1 MKKLIF
7 SFVALCGLLAISSG
21 AASAQSRTEIFGGY
35 SYVHITDS
43 GATTNANGGT
53 GSIAVGLLPAVSAV
67 GDFGVYHG
75 GASGIDGNMTTYL
88 FGPKVQVP
96 VGGIHPF
103 AQVLFGGAH
112 LGFSGCSGSGCS
124 ENSFAMALGG
134 GFDADLL
141 PHIGL
146 RLIQLEY
153 LRTDLALISNR
164 QNNLRLSTGVTFR
177 F

>member
-1 MKKLIF
+1 MKKLIL

-21 AASAQSRTEIFGGY
+21 VASAQSRTEIFGGY
-35 SYVHITDS
+35 SYVHIDDA
-43 GATTNANGGT
+43 GATANTNGGT
-53 GSIAVGLLPAVSAV
+53 GSVAFGLVPAISVV
-67 GDFGVYHG
+67 GDFGAYHG
-75 GASGIDGNMTTYL
+75 GQNSIGGNIETYL

-112 LGFSGCSGSGCS
+112 IGISNCTGCT

-134 GFDADLL
+134 GLDADML

-146 RLIQLEY
+146 RLIQVEY
-153 LRTDLALISNR
+153 LRTDFNDAINNR
-164 QNNLRLSTGVTFR
+164 QNNVRISTGVTFR

>member
-1 MKKLIF
+1 MKKLIL

-21 AASAQSRTEIFGGY
+21 VASAQSRTEIFGGY

-43 GATTNANGGT
+43 GATTNLNGGT

-75 GASGIDGNMTTYL
+75 GASSIDGNITTYL

-112 LGFSGCSGSGCS
+112 IGISNCTGCSA
-124 ENSFAMALGG
+124 NSFAMALGG

-153 LRTDLALISNR
+153 LKTDLPLISNR